1 MYGCLGFSGS
11 RFYARALAELITSRG
26 RDALQHAVEIAGN
39 NNMEV
44 IYGDTDSIM
53 VASGSDDLREARKMA
68 DGLKKEINKHYKCM
82 EIDLDG
88 MMKSMLLLKKKKC
101 ATQASTA
108 AHHCTTHTHHPPL
121 PAAAH
126 THRYAALMVE
136 EKNGELITTRETKGL
151 DLVRRD
157 WCTLSREAGLMVLDF
172 ILAGLN
178 REELVSK
185 ILEYLS
191 DIAKKVSTQHCSTAE
206 AAHEEHQAEPH

>member
-1 MYGCLGFSGS
+1 
-11 RFYARALAELITSRG
+11 
-26 RDALQHAVEIAGN
+26 
-39 NNMEV
+39 
-44 IYGDTDSIM
+44 
-53 VASGSDDLREARKMA
+53 
-68 DGLKKEINKHYKCM
+68 M

-88 MMKSMLLLKKKKC
+88 MMKSMLLLKKKKY
-101 ATQASTA
+101 ATQPAQQ
-108 AHHCTTHTHHPPL
+108 HHCKTHTHHPRL

-191 DIAKKVSTQHCSTAE
+191 DIAKKVKTLII
-206 AAHEEHQAEPH
+206 AAQQKRHRRG

>member
-1 MYGCLGFSGS
+1 M
-11 RFYARALAELITSRG
+11 T
-26 RDALQHAVEIAGN
+26 
-39 NNMEV
+39 
-44 IYGDTDSIM
+44 
-53 VASGSDDLREARKMA
+53 REARKMA

-88 MMKSMLLLKKKKC
+88 MMVD
-101 ATQASTA
+101 APTQEEEVRHTASTA
-108 AHHCTTHTHHPPL
+108 APL
-121 PAAAH
+121 PQPTLTTLAFLLLH

-178 REELVSK
+178 RRS
-185 ILEYLS
+185 
-191 DIAKKVSTQHCSTAE
+191 
-206 AAHEEHQAEPH
+206 

>member
-101 ATQASTA
+101 ATQASTSA
-108 AHHCTTHTHHPPL
+108 PLQNPHSPPS
-121 PAAAH
+121 PSCCC